1 MAITASAQKPVEP
14 PLWPDGAADGML
26 TIGKTF
32 LGTPYVANV
41 LDKNEDEKLIVNPD
55 EVDCMTLVE
64 YVLVAANFAPS
75 VQNIRYRDGKINGYT
90 SRLHYTSDWI
100 NNGIRNGFLEDVTAL
115 NSQETM
121 KLAISYMSTHPKSY
135 KQLEGSPAKVAR
147 MVTYEKALT
156 GQTVHWL
163 SKEKLPEEGF
173 SWIKEGDIIAIT
185 TSIAGLDIAHMG
197 LAIYEKGKLHLLHAS
212 STAGKVVISESPLCR
227 MLDKNKSWTGI
238 RVIRAKKAIP

>member
-14 PLWPDGAADGML
+14 SLWSDGAADGML

-41 LDKNEDEKLIVNPD
+41 LDKGEDEKLIVNPD

-100 NNGIRNGFLEDVTAL
+100 NNGIRNGFLEDITAL

-121 KLAISYMSTHPKSY
+121 KLVISYMSAHPESY
-135 KQLEGSPAKVAR
+135 KQLADSPANVAR

-173 SWIKEGDIIAIT
+173 PWIKEGDIIAIT